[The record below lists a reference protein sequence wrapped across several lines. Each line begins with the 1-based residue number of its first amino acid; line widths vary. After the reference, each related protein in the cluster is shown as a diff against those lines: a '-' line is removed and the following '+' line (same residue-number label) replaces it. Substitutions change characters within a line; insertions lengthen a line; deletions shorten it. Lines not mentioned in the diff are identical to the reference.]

1 MWKEPV
7 AHGPVRYMVCWE
19 ITAAFPGV
27 RGSARRWR
35 MRPSADV
42 AIPLP
47 GTPSNGIRGQLR
59 LLSPKLW
66 ASQVSQKHQHN
77 LF

>member
-1 MWKEPV
+1 MQ
-7 AHGPVRYMVCWE
+7 
-19 ITAAFPGV
+19 
-27 RGSARRWR
+27 
-35 MRPSADV
+35 PSADI

-47 GTPSNGIRGQLR
+47 GSPSNGIRGQLG

-77 LF
+77 LFKKKLMLFLVCMFCLQVCVCALVVICNMDA

>member
-1 MWKEPV
+1 M
-7 AHGPVRYMVCWE
+7 AHGPVRSMVCWE
-19 ITAAFPGV
+19 VTATFPDV
-27 RGSARRWR
+27 KGSARRWK
-35 MRPSADV
+35 MHPFADT
-42 AIPLP
+42 AIPP
-47 GTPSNGIRGQLR
+47 TASPSNGIRGQLW